1 MLSFRVCG
9 SSYLR
14 HFTRQRYKSIIF
26 SKLIIFSSSYRNRIV
41 FDINEEKIR
50 TTDKTND
57 IPHVYKSPNLDFFNR
72 LLPALFVSV
81 VFLHFV
87 QIIFHIVHVLLDW
100 SLNLIIKYFIIY
112 QELPVVNTF
121 VNHRFSGLQ
130 LLLTLLHLSTKKNMI
145 CKTFAKVCLTR
156 AVFDENFVTMYRW
169 LTFRKPERCTTSV
182 IALHFHCNPTTE
194 ILGKHDWVLCPIVD
208 CI

>member
-1 MLSFRVCG
+1 MLSFCVCG

-41 FDINEEKIR
+41 FDINEEKIW

-57 IPHVYKSPNLDFFNR
+57 IPHVYKSLNLDFFNR

-130 LLLTLLHLSTKKNMI
+130 LLLTLLHLSTKKI
-145 CKTFAKVCLTR
+145 WYAKLSQKFALQGLSLTKTLWPCIDDWR
-156 AVFDENFVTMYRW
+156 FVNLNDAPHVWSHY
-169 LTFRKPERCTTSV
+169 TS
-182 IALHFHCNPTTE
+182 IA
-194 ILGKHDWVLCPIVD
+194 ILPPKY
-208 CI
+208 